1 MGSQCLTSRVAGRG
15 GAMVVKDTIENKE
28 DSNRISDEESGEE
41 SRESDHRNGVEDRSG
56 ESLEN
61 VRLKVEEEGDDEAD
75 PVDLIRLQEIIPSVA
90 AKDNV
95 THLDIILEAIRYIDS
110 LQDKLADK
118 IERGEVVPL
127 QVAGKKRE
135 RGEE

>member
-28 DSNRISDEESGEE
+28 DTNRISDEELEEE
-41 SRESDHRNGVEDRSG
+41 SIENDHRNGVEERSG
-56 ESLEN
+56 ERLEN
-61 VRLKVEEEGDDEAD
+61 VRLKAEEMGDDEAD

-118 IERGEVVPL
+118 IERGEITPL
-127 QVAGKKRE
+127 QVPGKKRK

>member
-1 MGSQCLTSRVAGRG
+1 MGECLTSRVAGRG

-28 DSNRISDEESGEE
+28 DTNRIRDEALGEE
-41 SRESDHRNGVEDRSG
+41 SRESDHRIDVEERSV
-56 ESLEN
+56 ERLEN
-61 VRLKVEEEGDDEAD
+61 VRLKVEEIGDDEAD
-75 PVDLIRLQEIIPSVA
+75 PEDLIRLQEIIPSVA

-118 IERGEVVPL
+118 IERGEITPL
-127 QVAGKKRE
+127 QVAGKKR
-135 RGEE
+135 GGYC

>member
-1 MGSQCLTSRVAGRG
+1 MTANQLCLYVYSTVQVYSGRKDLSVHLYSISQCLTSRVAGRG

-28 DSNRISDEESGEE
+28 DTNRISDEESGEE

-75 PVDLIRLQEIIPSVA
+75 PVDLIRL
-90 AKDNV
+90 V
-95 THLDIILEAIRYIDS
+95 TS
-110 LQDKLADK
+110 QC
-118 IERGEVVPL
+118 
-127 QVAGKKRE
+127 
-135 RGEE
+135 